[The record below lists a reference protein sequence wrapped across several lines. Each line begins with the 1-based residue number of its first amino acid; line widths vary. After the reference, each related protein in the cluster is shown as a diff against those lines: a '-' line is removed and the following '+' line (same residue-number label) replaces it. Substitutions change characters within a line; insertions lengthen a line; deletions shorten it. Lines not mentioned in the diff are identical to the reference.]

1 MSHETERVWVV
12 VTIETLYK
20 TLKGEVANLEFIKLY
35 SSKFVVKLQ
44 LKFIT
49 LSVVHLFT
57 GGHYIFVTDAE

>member
-1 MSHETERVWVV
+1 M

-57 GGHYIFVTDAE
+57 G